1 MMMHDE
7 KKALMTIMRSRK
19 DSKDPGM
26 AAPMK
31 TESVSNE
38 DGEPDGRHAAAQD
51 MMAAMNEK
59 SPEKLMAAMMNFHD
73 LHAMDRL
80 KSYDKAEI
88 DQDAEG
94 K

>member
-1 MMMHDE
+1 MLHDD
-7 KKALMTIMRSRK
+7 KKALMTIMRKRSESGGK
-19 DSKDPGM
+19 AM

-31 TESVSNE
+31 TEEVKSE

-51 MMAAMNEK
+51 MMAAMHEK

-80 KSYDKAEI
+80 RASDKAES
-88 DQDAEG
+88 DKEAAEA
-94 K
+94 